1 MERLTD
7 LLFEVWDFP
16 MFQMAQG
23 IILGLMIAVGITLI
37 VLGFRRE
44 KILHTNEAENMQKEG
59 EDDER

>member
-7 LLFEVWDFP
+7 LLFEVWDLN

-23 IILGLMIAVGITLI
+23 IVLGLMIAVGITLI

>member
-23 IILGLMIAVGITLI
+23 ILLGLMIAVGIALI
-37 VLGFRRE
+37 IKGFMRE
-44 KILHTNEAENMQKEG
+44 EQQEKEE

>member
-7 LLFEVWDFP
+7 LLFEVWWDEN

-23 IILGLMIAVGITLI
+23 ILLGLMIAVGIALI
-37 VLGFRRE
+37 IKGFMRE
-44 KILHTNEAENMQKEG
+44 ERQEKEE